1 MSILFAFLTSTI
13 GKYIG
18 LAIAALTAFGTA
30 WLAAKRSGAKAE
42 RAKQVQRDAKAST
55 EARAVDDLVAAK
67 TAEDRRKELA
77 KWQKR

>member
-1 MSILFAFLTSTI
+1 MTAILAFLTTSL

-30 WLAAKRSGAKAE
+30 WLAAKRAGAKAE
-42 RAKQVQRDAKAST
+42 RAKQAERDAKASA
-55 EARAVDDLVAAK
+55 EAKAVDDLIAAK

-77 KWQKR
+77 QWQKR

>member
-1 MSILFAFLTSTI
+1 MTALLAFFATTI

-30 WLAAKRSGAKAE
+30 WLAARRAGAKAE
-42 RAKQVQRDAKAST
+42 RAKQAERDAAST
-55 EARAVDDLVAAK
+55 AAAKAVDDKIAAS

>member
-1 MSILFAFLTSTI
+1 MTAIIAFFATSI

-30 WLAAKRSGAKAE
+30 WLAARRAGAKAE
-42 RAKQVQRDAKAST
+42 RAKRAERDAKASA
-55 EARAVDDLVAAK
+55 EAKAVDDLVAAK

-77 KWQKR
+77 QWQKR

>member
-1 MSILFAFLTSTI
+1 MTAILAFLTTSL

-42 RAKQVQRDAKAST
+42 RAKQAKRDAKASA
-55 EARAVDDLVAAK
+55 EAKAVDEQVAAK
-67 TAEDRRKELA
+67 TAADRKRELA
-77 KWQKR
+77 QWQRH